1 MFDKLFTPINE
12 PFFAIVCN
20 AGNIRPHPV
29 GDMRHF
35 SIRQTAADCC
45 GIQTTARQI
54 SLIQPAGGHLRLAE
68 TAVRRK
74 PQGFGAH
81 LAGVINAVGQPMVK
95 HIPLPANLLNTAV
108 CGAGGVG
115 ALALFSAVK
124 AHIAIADQCAAKAE
138 IPVRVWIYQMW

>member
-1 MFDKLFTPINE
+1 MRGISVRIRL
-12 PFFAIVCN
+12 AI
-20 AGNIRPHPV
+20 
-29 GDMRHF
+29 
-35 SIRQTAADCC
+35 C
-45 GIQTTARQI
+45 GIFPFDRLQQI
-54 SLIQPAGGHLRLAE
+54 AAGY
-68 TAVRRK
+68 K
-74 PQGFGAH
+74 PLPGRFPSFSPQEFGAH
-81 LAGVINAVGQPMVK
+81 LAGVITAVGQPMVK